1 MYHQTIRSRHILFH
15 IALCYNYFSN
25 FILFTKDF
33 SISLSVFLFINN
45 INSVFYDNN
54 IHAISSGTLTSQIC
68 RFLKSS
74 FSTFKTLI
82 FIVFL
87 SEYHTLYLNLTYDF
101 ISKKILA
108 HREIHWRSKLLIHCF
123 HLSIMISLL
132 TQLIFNNSIKSY
144 FFTWSLNPLHLSS
157 FVPPPP
163 P

>member
-74 FSTFKTLI
+74 FSTFKNLI

-108 HREIHWRSKLLIHCF
+108 
-123 HLSIMISLL
+123 
-132 TQLIFNNSIKSY
+132 TQG
-144 FFTWSLNPLHLSS
+144 NPLEKQTAYSLLSS
-157 FVPPPP
+157 FYYDFPSNSTYIQ
-163 P
+163 